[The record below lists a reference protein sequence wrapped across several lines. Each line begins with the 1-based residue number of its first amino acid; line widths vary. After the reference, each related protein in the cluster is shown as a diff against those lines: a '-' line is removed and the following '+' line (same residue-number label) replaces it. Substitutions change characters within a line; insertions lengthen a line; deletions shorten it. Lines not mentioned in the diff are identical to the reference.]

1 MPGSAG
7 SARPPDATE
16 VIARAKGG
24 ARALPGS
31 RASTAH
37 GDPIQ
42 IFRRYEKAADPQW
55 EQFRDSGGVG
65 TSPADVMGAIDLGG
79 DSAKAGE
86 QVVGDLLSAGPYE
99 AISYEDP
106 WGTVTSTTGD
116 YFGTESTRYLEEE
129 GFYDRLGY
137 TYANLG
143 EAPSTS
149 LVSSVGTGPA
159 DITQSP
165 TATTNPDRPRTVAAG
180 YDNQRKVLTTVFRDG
195 TFYNYYG
202 VSSLEWGNFKR
213 ARSKGR
219 FIRLYLDGKTRGTA
233 SMGGVPQAHQELLYK
248 VARTT
253 QVMRGGLQPGQSSR
267 SKRGGTGK
275 YAYGR
280 SGTSTSGGR
289 RYAASKARAAAWTR
303 YAK

>member
-1 MPGSAG
+1 MPSSAG

-16 VIARAKGG
+16 TIAKAKGG
-24 ARALPGS
+24 ARSLPGS
-31 RASTAH
+31 RASIAH

-42 IFRRYEKAADPQW
+42 IFRRYERAGDPQW

-79 DSAKAGE
+79 DSATAAD
-86 QVVGDLLSAGPYE
+86 QVVGDLLTAGPYE

-106 WGTVTSTTGD
+106 WGTVTTTTGG
-116 YFGTESTRYLEEE
+116 FFAGESTRYLEEE

-143 EAPSTS
+143 EAPSTA

-180 YDNQRKVLTTVFRDG
+180 YDSQRKVLTTVFRDG

-202 VSSLEWGNFKR
+202 VSGLEWGNFKR

-253 QVMRGGLQPGQSSR
+253 QAMRGGLQAGQSAK
-267 SKRGGTGK
+267 SKRGGTGR

-280 SGTSTSGGR
+280 SGTSMSGGR
-289 RYAASKARAAAWTR
+289 KYAGVAVARIRAGRYTK
-303 YAK
+303 